1 MFDRILKEMRDK
13 IRRLEYIV
21 SIPADEEMNDD
32 CLTIFDVEVFH
43 YKKLLLKR
51 ISSGNKRFG
60 GDFSIPQQQVNFGS
74 AMFL

>member
-1 MFDRILKEMRDK
+1 
-13 IRRLEYIV
+13 
-21 SIPADEEMNDD
+21 MNDD